1 MHVLRL
7 TALLIASAGLVA
19 CAAAAGS
26 PTGGKTTRFSVR
38 AGSDA
43 TLSTNWAGYAV
54 TSPAAPGVAATT
66 FTDVT
71 GTWVQP
77 RVKCKAGEVG
87 AAAFWV
93 GLGGWDQSSQ
103 ALEQIGT
110 EADCNR
116 QGQVTYSAWYEIVPA
131 GPVTVRLKIRAGDRV
146 SGAVVVSGSQVVFS
160 LKNLTRHARY
170 SKRVTPASPLDVGS
184 AEWIAEAPSL
194 CRSSGHC
201 TVVPLTN
208 FGKMSFANAAAIG
221 SGHPGTISDT
231 TWSPTQV
238 VLAPDPGAQSAFG
251 VIANTHGAVPSA
263 TSADGRSFSVSW
275 RRTVSAPSR

>member
-1 MHVLRL
+1 MRRL
-7 TALLIASAGLVA
+7 PILALLAAVGNLVAGASAAAPHAGRQTSFAPRIASDSTV
-19 CAAAAGS
+19 
-26 PTGGKTTRFSVR
+26 
-38 AGSDA
+38 
-43 TLSTNWAGYAV
+43 STNWSGYAV
-54 TSPAAPGVAATT
+54 TTPAAASSTPVS
-66 FTDVT
+66 FTDVA

-77 RVKCKAGEVG
+77 RVKCSGEVG

-110 EADCNR
+110 EADCDR
-116 QGQVTYSAWYEIVPA
+116 RGQVSYSAWYEIVPA
-131 GPVTVRLKIRAGDRV
+131 GPVTLKLTIHAGDRV
-146 SGAVVVSGSQVVFS
+146 NGAVVASGSQVVFS
-160 LKNLTRHARY
+160 LKNLTRHTRF
-170 SKRVTPASPLDVGS
+170 SKRVTPSSPLDVGS

-194 CRSSGHC
+194 CRSRGHC

-208 FGKMSFANAAAIG
+208 FGRMSFSNAAAIG
-221 SGHPGTISDT
+221 NGHPGTISDT

-251 VIANTHGAVPSA
+251 LIANTHGAIPSA

-275 RRTVSAPSR
+275 RRKVSAGTG

>member
-1 MHVLRL
+1 MDVLRL
-7 TALLIASAGLVA
+7 TALVIAVAGLATGAVGA
-19 CAAAAGS
+19 LS
-26 PTGGKTTRFSVR
+26 PGDATTRFSTR
-38 AGSDA
+38 AASDA

-54 TSPAAPGVAATT
+54 TAPAAAGVPATT

-77 RVKCKAGEVG
+77 RVKCAQREVG

-93 GLGGWDQSSQ
+93 GLGGWDQASQ

-110 EADCNR
+110 EADCDR
-116 QGQVTYSAWYEIVPA
+116 RRQVTYSAWYEIVPA
-131 GPVTVRLKIRAGDRV
+131 GPVTLPLRIHAGDRV
-146 SGAVVVSGSQVVFS
+146 NGAVVVSGSQVVFS
-160 LKNLTRHARY
+160 LKNLTRHTRFG
-170 SKRVTPASPLDVGS
+170 KRVTPATPLDVGS

-194 CRSSGHC
+194 CRSSGNC

-208 FGKMSFANAAAIG
+208 FGKMSFARAAAIG
-221 SGHPGTISDT
+221 NGHPGTISDT

-238 VLAPDPGAQSAFG
+238 VLAPDPGAQSTFG
-251 VIANTHGAVPSA
+251 VLANTHGAVPSA

-275 RRTVSAPSR
+275 RRKVSAANG

>member
-1 MHVLRL
+1 MNVLRL
-7 TALLIASAGLVA
+7 AALVIAVAGLTTHAVGA
-19 CAAAAGS
+19 PSSPGNAA
-26 PTGGKTTRFSVR
+26 RFAVR
-38 AGSDA
+38 AGADA

-54 TSPAAPGVAATT
+54 TAPAAPGVPATS

-77 RVKCKAGEVG
+77 RVRCLKEEVA

-110 EADCNR
+110 EADCDQ

-131 GPVTVRLKIRAGDRV
+131 GPVTLSLKIHAGDRV
-146 SGAVVVSGSQVVFS
+146 NGAVVVSGSHVVFS
-160 LKNLTRHARY
+160 LKNLTRHTRF
-170 SKRVTPASPLDVGS
+170 SKRVTPATPLDVGS

-194 CRSSGHC
+194 CRSRGRC

-208 FGKMSFANAAAIG
+208 FGKMSFSRAAAIG
-221 SGHPGTISDT
+221 NGHPGTISDT

-238 VLAPDPGAQSAFG
+238 VLAPDPGAQSPFS

-263 TSADGRSFSVSW
+263 TSADGRSFSVAW
-275 RRTVSAPSR
+275 RRTVSARSG